1 MLNGS
6 GASSEHHGWTLDKFK
21 DSRKVCDSIGSRL
34 QSDGCCSWQYA
45 SIDHVVVAMVAD
57 IFLCAAWNTVE
68 RGDIE

>member
-1 MLNGS
+1 LEAGS
-6 GASSEHHGWTLDKFK
+6 
-21 DSRKVCDSIGSRL
+21 SRTDAALK
-34 QSDGCCSWQYA
+34 YA